1 MQSLL
6 IIANTPSANTLQLRQ
21 AVVKGAQRTELA
33 MTELSP
39 FEAQAEHVLKASAII
54 LGTTANFGYMSG
66 ALKDFFERIY
76 YPCLEQTQGLPVVLY
91 VRAGMDGTGAV
102 QSVERILAGLR
113 WRLVQEPIILQGE
126 FRPEFLQTCEELG
139 EAVAEG
145 VLLGIF

>member
-33 MTELSP
+33 ITELSP

-113 WRLVQEPIILQGE
+113 WRLVQEPLVLQGE
-126 FRPEFLQTCEELG
+126 FKLEFLQTCEELG
-139 EAVAEG
+139 GTVAEG

>member
-39 FEAQAEHVLKASAII
+39 FEAQAEDVLKASAII

-113 WRLVQEPIILQGE
+113 WRLVQEPLVLQGE
-126 FRPEFLQTCEELG
+126 FKPEFLQTCEELG